1 MNHLELG
8 LGALDGREK
17 FVDLLFLVQEGLADG
32 FDGFGLLVDVGLV
45 VDAEL
50 LVEDLVGFHPADD
63 MVERP
68 LFSLDIL
75 LLLFNPL
82 YLLFAFSHPVLNPPD
97 LLLLHP
103 NPLPHK
109 LNILPLEVNRRLMLF
124 GLFMH
129 LIIVFTQGGEVG
141 GDD

>member
-8 LGALDGREK
+8 LGALDGGEK
-17 FVDLLFLVQEGLADG
+17 FMDFLFLVQEGLADG
-32 FDGFGLLVDVGLV
+32 LDGFGLLVDVGLV

-63 MVERP
+63 MVQRP
-68 LFSLDIL
+68 LFRLDIL

-82 YLLFAFSHPVLNPPD
+82 YLLFALGDPVLNPPN

-103 NPLPHK
+103 HPIPHK

-141 GDD
+141 GHD